1 MNEIISLLPTLP
13 IGALIAGVSGWIGYK
28 INNSIRMKSEIED
41 SRIEWIQ
48 HVRSVNF
55 KIIQSLYQFI
65 IENNSYLEVQKTIND
80 LEKEQKDLITGL
92 VSQKKRNDEEKHVE
106 KYTELINN
114 NLEKLL
120 SEYNNLDK
128 NIKKSLSAMYT
139 TFSYIEQM
147 KNLFPTDKYS
157 ISNKKIKNKN
167 VLIAQTKISGYLKK
181 DESIEN
187 KVIFDALNKLKSDIR
202 DSYKNTELYEEQ
214 IIDEYAELITKYLK
228 IEWEKVKSRKG

>member
-114 NLEKLL
+114 NLEKLF
-120 SEYNNLDK
+120 SEYNNLDE